1 MKYTKPEVTAVA
13 NAVDAVQ
20 SSGKGINTY
29 PDAPM
34 NLSISAY
41 EADE

>member
-1 MKYTKPEVTAVA
+1 MKYTKPEVTVLA

-20 SSGKGINTY
+20 SSGKGINQH

-34 NLSISAY
+34 NVTISAY